1 MGKTIVITGAGSG
14 LGRAFARR
22 LAKDGHRI
30 VLLGRRPEKIAAIAG
45 EIGGGAYALA
55 CDVTDP
61 HSVDAA
67 FAAISARE
75 ERIDVL
81 INNAGVYEP
90 HFIRE
95 ATNAQVAAMLDTNL
109 AGPVY
114 CSRAAIPLLRKG
126 SHIINIGSKTAAEAS
141 AMLTLYQSSKA
152 GLERFS
158 ASLRDEL
165 APDGIRVTL
174 LRAAAMMGDD
184 MEWKWP
190 PELAQ
195 RFMEERQKIGIQAG
209 NQPVSRFES
218 VAEVLPW
225 LIALPGDVG
234 IPELILDARHP

>member
-30 VLLGRRPEKIAAIAG
+30 VLLGRRPEKIEAVAR

-55 CDVTDP
+55 CNVTDP
-61 HSVDAA
+61 DSVDAA
-67 FAAISARE
+67 FAAIAERE

-126 SHIINIGSKTAAEAS
+126 SHIINIGSKTAAEGS

-165 APDGIRVTL
+165 SPDGIRVTL
-174 LRAAAMMGDD
+174 LRAAAMMGED

-209 NQPVSRFES
+209 DQPVSRFES